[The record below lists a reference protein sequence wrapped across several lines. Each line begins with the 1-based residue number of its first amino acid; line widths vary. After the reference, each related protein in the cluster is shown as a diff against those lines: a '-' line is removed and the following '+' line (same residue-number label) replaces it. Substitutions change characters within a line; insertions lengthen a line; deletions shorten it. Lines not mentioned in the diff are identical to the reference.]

1 MGLTDTAEQAA
12 LAATVRQLVSTHSP
26 MRRVRQVLDGDTA
39 FDPDLW
45 RRLAD
50 LGLPGITIPE
60 AYGGAGG
67 SLADLAPALREL
79 GRGLVPSPL
88 VGSGVLAAHA
98 LLSLDEEPLKKKL
111 LPQIATGELLGTLA
125 VSEPGSDGWT
135 DRRPSTTAAGR
146 PEGTVLNGTKHAVLN
161 AAQTDLFLVHAHD
174 GERNGIFLVRHDA
187 PGIVVTPE
195 PKLDRT
201 TATGTISFNRTP
213 AERVSGDA
221 DAALDRVT
229 DLAGIA
235 LACMQSAAMK
245 KALDLTADYAKVR
258 YSFGQPIGSY
268 QGVKHK
274 LADIYTDW
282 CLVDAATRRAVE
294 AADSGEPDASACAA
308 AARLLA
314 SPAYVK
320 AARQMM
326 MLHGG
331 IGFTWEHDA
340 HLFYKNAVS
349 DSILLGDPGFQR
361 RRLARLLAV

>member
-12 LAATVRQLVSTHSP
+12 LAAAVRQLVSTHSP
-26 MRRVRQVLDGDTA
+26 MRRVRQVLGG

-67 SLADLAPALREL
+67 SFADLAPALREL

-88 VGSGVLAAHA
+88 VGSVLAAHTLLA
-98 LLSLDEEPLKKKL
+98 LDDEPLKHQL
-111 LPQIATGELLGTLA
+111 LPRIATGELVGTPA
-125 VSEPGSDGWT
+125 ISP
-135 DRRPSTTAAGR
+135 DRRPATTAVET
-146 PEGTVLNGTKHAVLN
+146 PQGTVLVGTQHAVLN
-161 AAQTDLFLVHAHD
+161 ATQADLFLVHARD
-174 GERNGIFLVRHDA
+174 GIHLVFRDA
-187 PGIVVTPE
+187 PGIALTPE
-195 PKLDRT
+195 PNLDGT
-201 TATGTISFNRTP
+201 QATGTISFTRTP
-213 AERVSGDA
+213 AVRVSGDA
-221 DAALDRVT
+221 GAALDRIA
-229 DLAGIA
+229 DLAAIA
-235 LACMQSAAMK
+235 LACLQSAAMK
-245 KALDLTADYAKVR
+245 RAIELTADYAKTR
-258 YSFGQPIGSY
+258 YSFGQAIGSY

-274 LADIYTDW
+274 LADSYTDW

-294 AADSGEPDASACAA
+294 AADSGEPEASACAA

-326 MLHGG
+326 TLHGG
-331 IGFTWEHDA
+331 IGFTWDHDA

-349 DSILLGDPGFQR
+349 DSILFGDPGFQR

>member
-12 LAATVRQLVSTHSP
+12 LAATVRQLVTTHSP
-26 MRRVRQVLDGDTA
+26 MSRVREVLDGGTA

-67 SLADLAPALREL
+67 SLADLAAALREL

-88 VGSGVLAAHA
+88 VASGVLAAHT
-98 LLSLDEEPLKKKL
+98 LLSLDDEPLKKDL
-111 LPQIATGELLGTLA
+111 LPRIATGELIGTLA
-125 VSEPGSDGWT
+125 VGEPGPG
-135 DRRPSTTAAGR
+135 TTAVETPR
-146 PEGTVLNGTKHAVLN
+146 GTVLAGAKRAVPN
-161 AAQTDLFLVHAHD
+161 AAQADLFLVQAHD
-174 GERNGIFLVRHDA
+174 GIFLARRDA
-187 PGIVVTPE
+187 PGLVVTPE
-195 PKLDRT
+195 PNLDGT
-201 TATGTISFNRTP
+201 TATGTLSFSRTP
-213 AERVSGDA
+213 AVRVPGDAGSALERVAGI
-221 DAALDRVT
+221 
-229 DLAGIA
+229 AGIA
-235 LACMQSAAMK
+235 LACLQSSAMK
-245 KALDLTADYAKVR
+245 QALDVTAAYAKTR
-258 YSFGQPIGSY
+258 YSFGRPIGSY

-274 LADIYTDW
+274 LADSYADW

-294 AADSGEPDASACAA
+294 AADSGDPDAPACAA

-326 MLHGG
+326 TLHGG

-340 HLFYKNAVS
+340 HLFYRNAVS
-349 DSILLGDPGFQR
+349 GSVLLGDPGFQR